1 MLRDVTGAGLAPI
14 RAGPR
19 APVPILMKGHAMQR
33 KTKTLLSLA
42 IASGFAAATPAFAG
56 DSDWRNPQ
64 RDMRGDW
71 RGSQDASFRGD
82 FRGDGEIRGDLRELR
97 GDRVEIRR
105 DQAELRGD
113 ARELRND

>member
-19 APVPILMKGHAMQR
+19 APFPILMKEHAMQR
-33 KTKTLLSLA
+33 RTKTLISLA

-82 FRGDGEIRGDLRELR
+82 GEIRGDLRELR
-97 GDRVEIRR
+97 GDRAEIRR
-105 DQAELRGD
+105 DR
-113 ARELRND
+113 